1 MIIFAKS
8 SIKDVWLW
16 ILLFQANC
24 FRNRR
29 QYWCCQITFLGFP
42 GNTLIQKTRASGITN
57 IIPMFIFPWKR
68 NKQTSRSFDTNLLW
82 ILKDKWNIYIASL
95 GYLSFTEFTHLL
107 SFTSISKILKSILR
121 ALLKPWKGNNE
132 DIRAIAVDINLISFL
147 LTLESRGF

>member
-107 SFTSISKILKSILR
+107 SFTSISKILNQYYVLCWSHGKATMKTSERLQ
-121 ALLKPWKGNNE
+121 
-132 DIRAIAVDINLISFL
+132 
-147 LTLESRGF
+147 LTSTWYLSY